1 MFYNATKSLA
11 ATDVMT
17 AIMIVNL
24 TASSVAVLATASRQL
39 WAFARNKGLPF
50 STWLAPTQLPK
61 DLPLNA
67 LFISLCFTICLSLIN
82 IGSSAALNAIFS
94 LNTSALVTSYLVT
107 IGSTIYHRLQ
117 GRSLPTSRFS
127 LGKWGLPINIL
138 AVCYLIPIYIFS
150 FFPGTPKPTAAT
162 MNWGVLMYGAI
173 IIIATIY
180 YILYGRKT
188 FTPPTEEVI
197 HEGGNRH
204 YEESNDT
211 TTVEQEKITLAN
223 EKSLEHRD

>member
-11 ATDVMT
+11 ATDVMA

-61 DLPLNA
+61 ELPLNA
-67 LFISLCFTICLSLIN
+67 LFVSLCFTICLSLIN

-94 LNTSALVTSYLVT
+94 LNTAALVTSYIIT

-117 GRSLPTSRFS
+117 GHIIPSARFS
-127 LGKWGLPINIL
+127 LGKWGLPINII
-138 AVCYLIPIYIFS
+138 AICYLVPIYIFS
-150 FFPGTPKPTAAT
+150 FFPAAPNPTIET
-162 MNWGVLMYGAI
+162 MNWGIVMYSGI

-180 YILYGRKT
+180 YFFNGRKT
-188 FTPPTEEVI
+188 FTPPTQDVI
-197 HEGGNRH
+197 NEAERH
-204 YEESNDT
+204 GQYNASNDT
-211 TTVEQEKITLAN
+211 IEPEKVNLGN
-223 EKSLEHRD
+223 EKSLDHRD

>member
-1 MFYNATKSLA
+1 MFYNATQSLA

-67 LFISLCFTICLSLIN
+67 LFISLCFTVCLSLIN

-94 LNTSALVTSYLVT
+94 LNTSALVTSYVVT
-107 IGSTIYHRLQ
+107 ILSTIYHRLQ

-138 AVCYLIPIYIFS
+138 AICYLVPIYIFS
-150 FFPGTPKPTAAT
+150 FFPAAPKPTAET
-162 MNWGVLMYGAI
+162 MNWGIVMYAGI
-173 IIIATIY
+173 IIFATIY
-180 YILYGRKT
+180 YVLYGRKA
-188 FTPPTEEVI
+188 FTPPTEQVI
-197 HEGGNRH
+197 GEGERH
-204 YEESNDT
+204 YNESHDNT
-211 TTVEQEKITLAN
+211 IEQDKINLAN
-223 EKSLEHRD
+223 EKSLDHRD